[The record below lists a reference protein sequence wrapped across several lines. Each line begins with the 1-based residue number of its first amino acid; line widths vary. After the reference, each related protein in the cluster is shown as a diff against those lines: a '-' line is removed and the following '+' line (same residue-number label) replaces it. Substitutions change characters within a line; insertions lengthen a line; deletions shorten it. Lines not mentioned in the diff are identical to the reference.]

1 MYNKYNLSNDK
12 MGIRAGL
19 TENFVNTSKL
29 LLNSPLKTTLDNG
42 EIVSLSIEK
51 WIKSNPLHLLFLL
64 RSGKVQLCIDAHTR
78 LFTTLKIF
86 YPDVYNEYQ
95 RNKRMKLAYKNAQ
108 AHIRNQEQKR
118 LGK

>member
-19 TENFVNTSKL
+19 TDNFVYTPKL
-29 LLNSPLKTTLDNG
+29 LLNSPLKATLDNG
-42 EIVSLSIEK
+42 EVVSLSVEK

-64 RSGKVQLCIDAHTR
+64 RSGKVQLCINAHTR
-78 LFTTLKIF
+78 LFSTLEIL
-86 YPDVYNEYQ
+86 YPKVYAEYQ
-95 RNKRMKLAYKNAQ
+95 RDKRMKSAYKKAQ
-108 AHIRNQEQKR
+108 AHVRNEEQKR